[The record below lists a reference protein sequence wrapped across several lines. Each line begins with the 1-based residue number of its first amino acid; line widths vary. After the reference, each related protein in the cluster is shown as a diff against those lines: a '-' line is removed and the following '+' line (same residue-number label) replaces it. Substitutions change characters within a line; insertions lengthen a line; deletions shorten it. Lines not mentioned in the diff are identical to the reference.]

1 MNYFNEIEDLIRTNE
16 INKGVRTLQD
26 NRETLYTYWH
36 VGKII
41 VESQDESKKT
51 NNLIKELGK
60 RLSLKYGKEFN
71 ASYFSKMRLFYLTF
85 PILKSL
91 IPKLSWTHYLQILT
105 IKNPNERNFYINKVI
120 LNNLSVRDLKK
131 EIKNKTFDTLSYAN
145 KEHVKIVDAAYDVPM
160 SINDIN
166 LDTIF
171 KNI

>member
-1 MNYFNEIEDLIRTNE
+1 MGAIYMNYFNEIEDLIRTNE

-36 VGKII
+36 IGKII
-41 VESQDESKKT
+41 VESQNESKKT

-85 PILKSL
+85 PILESL
-91 IPKLSWTHYLQILT
+91 IPKLSWTHYMELLT

-131 EIKNKTFDTLSYAN
+131 EIKNKTFDTLSYTD
-145 KEHVKIVDAAYDVPM
+145 VKLIDEAYDVPM
-160 SINDIN
+160 SINDI
-166 LDTIF
+166 
-171 KNI
+171 K